1 MRILVS
7 SSDIESC
14 NQFKKYLIKYINKD
28 LEVEILK
35 NFYPRK
41 IKNPNRLSLYYLNIY
56 FMYSIL
62 CSRNFNSFI
71 HKWTSWTLPATGK
84 WVKWFDF

>member
-14 NQFKKYLIKYINKD
+14 HQFKKYLIKHINKD

-35 NFYPRK
+35 NFYSK
-41 IKNPNRLSLYYLNIY
+41 K
-56 FMYSIL
+56 
-62 CSRNFNSFI
+62 
-71 HKWTSWTLPATGK
+71 
-84 WVKWFDF
+84 